1 MDERLEKAL
10 KFSNYMVTLNN
21 QKRVIKE
28 QFHEDLLFFIGGCQ
42 FTITKELITFVG
54 LLVDRGNDQNIVLTD
69 DNDIPIQIAALSNFY
84 DNILDRY
91 FTASNSYFSKYED
104 LKKNRKIET
113 LVSYEQQQ

>member
-28 QFHEDLLFFIGGCQ
+28 KYFEDLMYFNSGCQ
-42 FTITKELITFVG
+42 FTVTKELITFVG
-54 LLVDRGNDQNIVLTD
+54 LLIERGNDSDVVLTD
-69 DNDIPIQIAALSNFY
+69 DNDIPAKISDLSSFY
-84 DNILDRY
+84 DEILNIY
-91 FTASNSYFSKYED
+91 FTASNTYYTKYEE

-113 LVSYEQQQ
+113 LVNHE

>member
-28 QFHEDLLFFIGGCQ
+28 KYFEDLMYFNSGCQ
-42 FTITKELITFVG
+42 FTVTKELITFVG
-54 LLVDRGNDQNIVLTD
+54 LLIERGNDSDVVLTD
-69 DNDIPIQIAALSNFY
+69 DNDIPAKISDLGSFY
-84 DNILDRY
+84 DDILNIY
-91 FTASNSYFSKYED
+91 FTASNTYYTKYEE

-113 LVSYEQQQ
+113 LVNYE